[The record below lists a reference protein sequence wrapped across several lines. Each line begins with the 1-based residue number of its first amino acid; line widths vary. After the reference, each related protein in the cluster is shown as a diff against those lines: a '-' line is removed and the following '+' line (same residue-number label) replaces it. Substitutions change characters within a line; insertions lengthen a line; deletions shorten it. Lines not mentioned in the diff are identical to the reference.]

1 MEADTVE
8 ARLQHSRAQIRALL
22 QLPDPATGQLDDDVF
37 PRSAVMRFAL
47 DPRRRRLAGTVLA
60 TLGMV
65 AGRWGAA
72 RGGIWPQV
80 AGTLFRTAR
89 R

>member
-1 MEADTVE
+1 MEANTVE
-8 ARLQHSRAQIRALL
+8 ARLRHSRAQIRALL

-47 DPRRRRLAGTVLA
+47 NPRRRRMAGTVLA
-60 TLGMV
+60 TLGMIV
-65 AGRWGAA
+65 GRWSVA
-72 RGGIWPQV
+72 RGGIWPRL
-80 AGTLFRTAR
+80 AGTLFGTAR

>member
-1 MEADTVE
+1 MEAELV
-8 ARLQHSRAQIRALL
+8 AAHLQQTRAQIRALL
-22 QLPDPATGQLDDDVF
+22 LLPDPATGELDDDVF

-47 DPRRRRLAGTVLA
+47 DPRRRRMAGAVLG
-60 TLGMV
+60 TLGAV
-65 AGRWGAA
+65 AGRWSAL

-80 AGTLFRTAR
+80 SGSLFGTPR